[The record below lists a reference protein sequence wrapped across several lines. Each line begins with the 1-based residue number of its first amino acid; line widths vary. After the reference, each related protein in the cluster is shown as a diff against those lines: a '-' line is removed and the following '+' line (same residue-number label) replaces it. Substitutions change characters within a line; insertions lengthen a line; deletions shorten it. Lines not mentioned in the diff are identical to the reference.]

1 MIRPV
6 PFLLIAFAAVV
17 TGAPLDGSGLGASAR
32 PPAQQVHP
40 ATDTSWIPHVR
51 ADTLPNGMTVLAVR
65 RGSAPVAAFVVE
77 YRVGGVNDPD
87 GGTGVAHLLEH
98 LLFKGT
104 RELGT
109 TDWARESLLLAR
121 MDSLAGA
128 EQGKGPP
135 AASVME
141 EIRALEDSARS
152 FSVPNE
158 FDGILTRNGA
168 RGLNAITTAETTTYF
183 VELPSNRAELWFA
196 LEAHRM
202 SDPVLREFY
211 TERDVVLEERAL
223 RVGTSPA
230 GQLQEAHLALAFP
243 SHPFGRPV
251 VGYDTDLEALT
262 RPVVREFHSRHYG
275 ARNAVVTVVGDIH
288 PDSGV
293 AWAAR
298 YLGSVPAGEAPPPVP
313 AVPAPARGERRTELV
328 LDAQPALR
336 MGWRVPDGMHD
347 DAPALAML
355 SVLLTGSRTSRL
367 HRALVG
373 DDRTAISV
381 SSSTEPGVLYP
392 GLFVISAT
400 PRSPATVAHLEAGI
414 QRQLAVLADRPPA
427 RAELE
432 RVRIQLE
439 ASRIRRL
446 RTNLGLA
453 LRLSDAQTL
462 WSSWRAGLAF
472 PERMAEVTPERIT
485 EVVRRYFQPDNR
497 TVASIRRREGS

>member
-6 PFLLIAFAAVV
+6 LSVLAAAVAM
-17 TGAPLDGSGLGASAR
+17 GPLLGGSGPDAPAR
-32 PPAQQVHP
+32 SPFQQVPP
-40 ATDTSWIPHVR
+40 ATDTTWIPDVR
-51 ADTLPNGMTVLAVR
+51 GDTLPNGMTILAVR
-65 RGSAPVAAFVVE
+65 RGSAPVAAFVVQ
-77 YRVGGVNDPD
+77 YRVGGVNDPE
-87 GGTGVAHLLEH
+87 GGTGLAHLLEH

-109 TDWARESLLLAR
+109 TDWARESPILAR
-121 MDSLAGA
+121 IDSVAGA
-128 EQGKGPP
+128 RDGMGSLSE
-135 AASVME
+135 SVME
-141 EIRALEDSARS
+141 EIRALEDSARAY
-152 FSVPNE
+152 SVPNE
-158 FDGILTRNGA
+158 FDQILTRNGA

-223 RVGTSPA
+223 RVDSSPA
-230 GQLQEAHLALAFP
+230 GRLQEAHLALAFP

-251 VGYDTDLEALT
+251 VGHEADLKALT
-262 RPVVREFHSRHYG
+262 RPMVREFHSRHYG
-275 ARNAVVTVVGDIH
+275 ARNAVVTVVGDLH
-288 PDSGV
+288 PDSV
-293 AWAAR
+293 MAWATR
-298 YLGSVPAGEAPPPVP
+298 YLGRVPSGDAPPPVP
-313 AVPAPARGERRTELV
+313 EASAPGAGERRAELV

-336 MGWRVPDGMHD
+336 IGWRVPDGMHG

-367 HRALVG
+367 HRALVEE
-373 DDRTAISV
+373 DRTAISV

-400 PRSPATVAHLEAGI
+400 PRSPSTVAELEAGI
-414 QRQLAVLADRPPA
+414 QAHLAALAEHPPA
-427 RAELE
+427 QTEID
-432 RVRIQLE
+432 RVRVQLE
-439 ASRIRRL
+439 ANRIRRL

-462 WSSWRAGLAF
+462 WGNWRAGLSF
-472 PERMAEVTPERIT
+472 PERMAAVTPERIT
-485 EVVRRYFQPDNR
+485 QVVRRYFRPDNR
-497 TVASIRRREGS
+497 TVTSIRTREGS